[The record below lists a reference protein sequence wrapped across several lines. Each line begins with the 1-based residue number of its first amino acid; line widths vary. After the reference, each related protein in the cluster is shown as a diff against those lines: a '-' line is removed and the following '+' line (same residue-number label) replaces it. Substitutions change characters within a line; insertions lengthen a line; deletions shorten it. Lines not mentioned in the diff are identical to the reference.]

1 MVVESDQPQRHFR
14 RQGHA
19 ANLNQQKDVGYRK
32 TSYLLIIRYIDCFN
46 QSSYQPSPE
55 GLTNMHHLPALIAAT
70 IAFSSI
76 GPALAA
82 GSEFPARPVRMIVP
96 YPPGGGSDI
105 TGRAIGAK
113 LGEYLGQTFVI
124 DNRPGAT

>member
-1 MVVESDQPQRHFR
+1 
-14 RQGHA
+14 
-19 ANLNQQKDVGYRK
+19 
-32 TSYLLIIRYIDCFN
+32 
-46 QSSYQPSPE
+46 
-55 GLTNMHHLPALIAAT
+55 MHHLTALIAAT
-70 IAFSSI
+70 LAFSSI
-76 GPALAA
+76 NPALAA
-82 GSEFPARPVRMIVP
+82 SSEYPARPVRMIVP